1 MRFAFLFL
9 KFSIGDDINALLP
22 TLCAAIFISNIF
34 FGSRRGYCSFF
45 IDFILFL
52 CSESVMKDI
61 EEIKA
66 YLTKKKPLLREYG
79 ITEIGIFGSFLKGSE
94 TNSSDIDVLV
104 DIQRPSRIGLLEL
117 IELENILSE
126 ELQIQVDLV
135 VKSDLKPSIGTR
147 ILQEVQYI

>member
-1 MRFAFLFL
+1 
-9 KFSIGDDINALLP
+9 
-22 TLCAAIFISNIF
+22 
-34 FGSRRGYCSFF
+34 
-45 IDFILFL
+45 
-52 CSESVMKDI
+52 MKDI

>member
-1 MRFAFLFL
+1 
-9 KFSIGDDINALLP
+9 
-22 TLCAAIFISNIF
+22 
-34 FGSRRGYCSFF
+34 
-45 IDFILFL
+45 
-52 CSESVMKDI
+52 MKDI

-135 VKSDLKPSIGTR
+135 VKSDLKHP
-147 ILQEVQYI
+147 